1 MESRKRSSLKAIC
14 FTIYHVTVA
23 TLIFSAAVY
32 WITGE
37 WEYEYLE
44 KMGIGLATY
53 VVWEIVG
60 YYIFERIW
68 NNRWLRKV
76 K

>member
-1 MESRKRSSLKAIC
+1 MESRKRSSLKAIW